1 MYNSKRVADLEARLL
16 KVIGKV
22 QRVGFRRYAL
32 DLAQELGLAGHVKN
46 LPDGS
51 VQIFVQGGKEK
62 LLKFLELL
70 KSPPLGKVRKVKVE
84 EVPVDPNIKEFR
96 IIYGELGEE
105 LQEGFGAMQTV
116 FMAYW
121 DEFRDYR
128 EEFRSFRDEFRDYR
142 NEFRS
147 FRDEFRDY
155 REEFG
160 SFRDEFREF
169 AKRTDEN
176 FKLIMEKY
184 GEISEKLTMILET
197 LIKESNETRKMLNES
212 MKALREALDRL
223 PKR

>member
-128 EEFRSFRDEFRDYR
+128 EEFRSFRDEFR
-142 NEFRS
+142 
-147 FRDEFRDY
+147 
-155 REEFG
+155 
-160 SFRDEFREF
+160 EF